1 MAENYRQYVEMYAKQ
16 FQYSSHAGPQNNR
29 CFIKASKDSFVLMQ
43 HSYNNKYV
51 TFMSTTKPTQL
62 SMKAG
67 DLLLCVI
74 EESGL
79 FKEET
84 FKGSI

>member
-1 MAENYRQYVEMYAKQ
+1 
-16 FQYSSHAGPQNNR
+16 
-29 CFIKASKDSFVLMQ
+29 
-43 HSYNNKYV
+43 
-51 TFMSTTKPTQL
+51 MSTTKPTQL